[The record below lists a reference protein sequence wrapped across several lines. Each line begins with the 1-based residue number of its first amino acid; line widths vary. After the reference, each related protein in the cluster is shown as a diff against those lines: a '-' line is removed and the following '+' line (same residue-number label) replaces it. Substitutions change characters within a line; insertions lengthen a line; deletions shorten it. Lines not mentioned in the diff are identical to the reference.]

1 MKSKVT
7 TIDVAMTKIKS
18 GMTLMIPGFVNVGTP
33 MKLVQAICER
43 DYKDFHVISNNAG
56 TADVPGIGKLVIEK
70 RVRMLTA
77 SHIGLNPEAGKLMI
91 SGEMK
96 VNLVPQGTLAE
107 RMRIGGAGIGG
118 FLTPTGVGTVVE
130 EGKQVIEVEGKKY
143 LLELPLKADVSI
155 IKAWKAD
162 ESGNLVYR
170 RVARNFN
177 PLMALAGAFVI
188 AEAEHIVPVGEL
200 DPDIIATPGVVVDML
215 VQG

>member
-1 MKSKVT
+1 MKSKVVA
-7 TIDVAMTKIKS
+7 IDAAMTKIKS
-18 GMTLMIPGFVNVGTP
+18 GMTMMIPGFVNVGTP
-33 MKLVQAICER
+33 MKIVKAICEH
-43 DYKDFHVISNNAG
+43 DYRDFHVISNNAG

-130 EGKQVIEVEGKKY
+130 EGKQVIEVDGKKY
-143 LLELPLKADVSI
+143 LLELPLRADVSI

-162 ESGNLVYR
+162 ESGNLIYR

-177 PLMALAGAFVI
+177 PLMALAGDFVI
-188 AEAEHIVPVGEL
+188 AEAENIVPVGEL
-200 DPDIIATPGVVVDML
+200 DPDMIATPGVVVDML